1 MNQHMPFKILNHL
14 ELDFGNS
21 QKSLGVA
28 GVTVENVKDQ
38 RSILICLKVTQ
49 QLVEDQNP
57 HSLQNHNLNMIS
69 TRVHAFSMA
78 RVLHPVGPQPACIML
93 LP

>member
-49 QLVEDQNP
+49 
-57 HSLQNHNLNMIS
+57 
-69 TRVHAFSMA
+69 
-78 RVLHPVGPQPACIML
+78 
-93 LP
+93 